1 MGLNISIIPAKGRPE
16 KIPRKSIKI
25 IHDKPLIAYSIE
37 SEQPSRAVGRV
48 IVYMDGNEITDI
60 LKSCGA
66 VFIMRLGLIATET
79 PLSNPI
85 ATDQSSNFP
94 L

>member
-1 MGLNISIIPAKGRPE
+1 MDRF
-16 KIPRKSIKI
+16 
-25 IHDKPLIAYSIE
+25 
-37 SEQPSRAVGRV
+37 

-60 LKSCGA
+60 LKSGGA
-66 VFIMRLGLIATET
+66 VFIVRLGLIATET